1 MTGRDRPVATSAG
14 CAVPEGL
21 VYDLAHDT
29 WVRLEAGEAWVG
41 MTDVAQTRCGRL
53 VQLSWK
59 EVGRRVR
66 RGRPLSVVESA
77 KWVGP
82 FVAPLTGVVVANNA
96 GAFAA
101 DVALANRDP
110 YGAGWLYRLAPERL
124 GEELA
129 LLADAEAAFAHYRRL
144 IEEEGIQCF
153 RCAD

>member
-1 MTGRDRPVATSAG
+1 VTEPHRTVATWAG
-14 CAVPEGL
+14 CAVPSGL
-21 VYDLAHDT
+21 HYDLAHDT
-29 WVRLEAGEAWVG
+29 WARLEGGEVWVG

-59 EVGRRVR
+59 PAGRRVR
-66 RGRPLSVVESA
+66 RGRPLSVIESA

-96 GAFAA
+96 GAFAL

-110 YGAGWLYRLAPERL
+110 YGAGWMYRLAPERL
-124 GEELA
+124 AEELP
-129 LLADAEAAFAHYRRL
+129 LLADAEAALAHYRRL
-144 IEEEGIQCF
+144 IEEEGIRCF